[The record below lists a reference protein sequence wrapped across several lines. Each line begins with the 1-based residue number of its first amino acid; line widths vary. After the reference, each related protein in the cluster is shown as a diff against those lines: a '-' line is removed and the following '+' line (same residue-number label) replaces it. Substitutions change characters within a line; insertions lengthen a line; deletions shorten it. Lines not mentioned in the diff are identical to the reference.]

1 MRQPNA
7 KGLGH
12 AIFCAAHLLD
22 KDEPFAVIL
31 PDVLVK
37 PQVGS
42 NACDLG
48 SMVERWNTN
57 SASQIM
63 VEAVPRE
70 DVYRYGIVDCDE
82 PAAGESANMRACGR
96 KADT

>member
-1 MRQPNA
+1 MP
-7 KGLGH
+7 
-12 AIFCAAHLLD
+12 IFCAAHLLD

-48 SMVERWNTN
+48 ST
-57 SASQIM
+57 
-63 VEAVPRE
+63 
-70 DVYRYGIVDCDE
+70 G
-82 PAAGESANMRACGR
+82 RALEY
-96 KADT
+96 K